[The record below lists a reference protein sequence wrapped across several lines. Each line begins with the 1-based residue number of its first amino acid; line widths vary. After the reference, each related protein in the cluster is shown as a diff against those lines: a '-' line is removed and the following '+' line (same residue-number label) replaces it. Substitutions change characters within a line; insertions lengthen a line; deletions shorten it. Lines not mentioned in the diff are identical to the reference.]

1 MAEQTLAR
9 PTSPV
14 EPAVDAPSDPEI
26 SKTVQMVVR
35 RFSAYL
41 RPNLGRVTLAALT
54 VAASAILSLI
64 QMYAVMMGVSYTVLG
79 NLDAI
84 GVIVVILLAVAV
96 GDAIVRILH
105 TIVLTRLTEDMTV
118 TIRRDLV
125 GRLHRVQMSTHVEQ
139 TSGAW
144 ISKVLFEADRF
155 RDFMTGRLM
164 MLIHSV
170 LWFAAVVF
178 FMLTISA
185 SVTAPTLIAIPLMG
199 YIAYR
204 WVRRLRSSWAR
215 QRSEWDG
222 VVGFLTQRLEGVEDI
237 RAFGQE
243 EQTLR
248 ELDGIADRYRKV
260 HVKLSL
266 GRLGLASYLEFCTY
280 IAIALLIFFGGLQ
293 LLHGG
298 TLGDGSYF
306 KLSTSMMPMSWM
318 LLGTNSMMAS
328 MGMAQ
333 GAALAAGT
341 LAAFVLF
348 TKRMLNPVRDIATQ
362 LGEFSDLQVSA
373 QRILDI
379 LDLPEESTDGQ
390 ELPRARGDVRFD
402 HVDFAYDPGRPILK
416 DVTLAADAGQHV
428 AIVGATGAG
437 KTTLMQLLARLYEP
451 TAGSVTIDGYD
462 VRTVALPSL
471 RSQVVVVAQE
481 AQLFR
486 GTITENIRLG
496 RPEATDEDIVR
507 AAREVGADEV
517 LGSLPLGYDTEVGD
531 RGSKLSVGERQ
542 LVSLTRAM
550 IADPRIVILD
560 ESISSVD
567 PARQRAVLDAVRR
580 LLAGRTAFIVAHWL
594 ELVRTADR
602 VVVLQDGRIVE
613 QGPPTEL
620 LARAGRLT
628 DLWTAHDLPT
638 TRS

>member
-1 MAEQTLAR
+1 MAEQTLTR
-9 PTSPV
+9 PVSVAEPELDTS
-14 EPAVDAPSDPEI
+14 SDPEFR
-26 SKTVQMVVR
+26 KTVRMVIR
-35 RFSAYL
+35 RFGSYL

-54 VAASAILSLI
+54 VAASALLSLI
-64 QMYAVMMGVSYTVLG
+64 QMYAVMTGVTYTVLG
-79 NLDAI
+79 DLDGIGLIVIVLVGVAI
-84 GVIVVILLAVAV
+84 GDAV
-96 GDAIVRILH
+96 VRILH
-105 TIVLTRLTEDMTV
+105 TIVLTRLTEDMTI

-125 GRLHRVQMSTHVEQ
+125 SRLHRVQMSAHVEQ

-144 ISKVLFEADRF
+144 VSKVLFEADRF

-170 LWFAAVVF
+170 LWFIAVVF
-178 FMLTISA
+178 FMLTISV

-199 YIAYR
+199 WIAYR

-215 QRSEWDG
+215 QRTGWDG
-222 VVGFLTQRLEGVEDI
+222 VVGFLTQRLDGVEDI

-243 EQTLR
+243 ERTLR
-248 ELDGIADRYRKV
+248 DLDTIADRYRKV
-260 HVKLSL
+260 HVKLSI

-280 IAIALLIFFGGLQ
+280 IAIGLLIFFGGLQ
-293 LLHGG
+293 LQRGG
-298 TLGDGSYF
+298 TLGGGAF
-306 KLSTSMMPMSWM
+306 FTASTGMMPMSWM

-379 LDLPEESTDGQ
+379 LDLPEERATGT
-390 ELPRARGDVRFD
+390 ELPRVRGDVRFD
-402 HVDFAYDPGRPILK
+402 HVDFAYEPGTPVLH
-416 DVTLAADAGQHV
+416 DVTLAAAAGQHV

-451 TAGSVTIDGYD
+451 DAGSVTIDGHD
-462 VRTVALPSL
+462 IRDVALPSL
-471 RSQVVVVAQE
+471 RGQVVVVAQE
-481 AQLFR
+481 AQLFH
-486 GTITENIRLG
+486 GTIAENIRLG
-496 RPEATDEDIVR
+496 RPEATDDDIVR

-517 LGSLPLGYDTEVGD
+517 LGALPLGYATEVGN

-580 LLAGRTAFIVAHWL
+580 LLHGRTAFIVAHWM
-594 ELVRTADR
+594 ELVSTADQ
-602 VVVLQDGRIVE
+602 VVVLQAGRVVE
-613 QGPPTEL
+613 QGPPAEL
-620 LARAGRLT
+620 LGRAGRLT
-628 DLWTAHDLPT
+628 DLWTAHDKPVP
-638 TRS
+638 SS

>member
-1 MAEQTLAR
+1 MAEQTLIR
-9 PTSPV
+9 PIPAAPPV
-14 EPAVDAPSDPEI
+14 ADGSSDPEI
-26 SKTVQMVVR
+26 RRTVRLVVR
-35 RFSAYL
+35 RFSSYL

-54 VAASAILSLI
+54 VGASTILALT
-64 QMYAVMMGVSYTVLG
+64 QMYAVMLGVSYTVLG
-79 NLDAI
+79 NLDGI
-84 GVIVVILLAVAV
+84 GVIVLVLLAVAV

-105 TIVLTRLTEDMTV
+105 TIVLTRLTEDLTI

-125 GRLHRVQMSTHVEQ
+125 SRLHRVQMSEHVEQ

-170 LWFAAVVF
+170 LWFVAVVF
-178 FMLTISA
+178 FMLTISI

-199 YIAYR
+199 WIAYR

-215 QRSEWDG
+215 QRSEWDD
-222 VVGFLTQRLEGVEDI
+222 VVGFLTQRLDGVDDI

-243 EQTLR
+243 EHTLR
-248 ELDGIADRYRKV
+248 DLDQIADRYRRV
-260 HVKLSL
+260 HVRLSL
-266 GRLGLASYLEFCTY
+266 GRLGLASYLELCTF
-280 IAIALLIFFGGLQ
+280 IALGLLIFFGGVQ
-293 LLHGG
+293 LLQGG
-298 TLGDGSYF
+298 TLGGGGF
-306 KLSTSMMPMSWM
+306 FTIATGMMPMGWM

-333 GAALAAGT
+333 GAALAAGS

-379 LDLPEESTDGQ
+379 LDLPEEKADG
-390 ELPRARGDVRFD
+390 EPLPRVRGDVRFD
-402 HVDFAYDPGRPILK
+402 HVDFAYEPGRPILH
-416 DVTLAADAGQHV
+416 DVTLQVAAGEHLAV
-428 AIVGATGAG
+428 VGSTGAG

-451 TAGSVTIDGYD
+451 TAGTVTIDGHD
-462 VRTVALPSL
+462 IRAASLPSL

-486 GTITENIRLG
+486 GTIRENIRLG
-496 RPEATDEDIVR
+496 RPDATDDEVER
-507 AAREVGADEV
+507 AARDVGADEV
-517 LGSLPLGYDTEVGD
+517 LGRLPLGYDTEVGD
-531 RGSKLSVGERQ
+531 RGGKLSVGERQ

-580 LLAGRTAFIVAHWL
+580 LLAGRTAFVVAHWL
-594 ELVRTADR
+594 ELVRTAGR
-602 VVVLQDGRIVE
+602 VVVLQDGRVVE
-613 QGPPTEL
+613 QGRPADL
-620 LARAGRLT
+620 LGRSGRLA
-628 DLWTAHDLPT
+628 DLWTAYDKPLP
-638 TRS
+638 RP